1 MRKLILIILLTLSFI
16 WCGQKESETQQLKNN
31 YKKPVASVKRSKIVK
46 NNTQEDISK
55 NTLVIKDTKFV
66 SKAISKRDLTL
77 KVTLEK
83 PDDKVN
89 FEYRWFVNDREIEG
103 INTNILPKVEFKKD
117 TWVFCKV
124 TAIKDN
130 LKSRTIKSKYVKILG
145 TPPVFNPKPIQAFQV
160 PGEFS
165 YKIEASDPDL
175 RDDVFLT
182 DEEKNTLKFEL
193 ISPKKEG
200 IILNSKTGEMKWH
213 IDNNTIKKL
222 GNTIEIKFKI
232 SSDGGKVTSSIK
244 LNLIQQKEQKT
255 EEQKTET

>member
-1 MRKLILIILLTLSFI
+1 MKKLILIFLAFSIV
-16 WCGQKESETQQLKNN
+16 WCGQKEADTQQLKNN
-31 YKKPVASVKRSKIVK
+31 YKKPVVSVKKNKIVK
-46 NNTQEDISK
+46 NNTQENISK
-55 NTLVIKDTKFV
+55 NTIVIKDTKFV
-66 SKAISKRDLTL
+66 SKAISKKDLIL
-77 KVTLEK
+77 DATLEK

-89 FEYRWFVNDREIEG
+89 FEYRWFVNDREIEN
-103 INTNILPKVEFKKD
+103 INTNILPKDEFKKD
-117 TWVFCKV
+117 DWVFCKV

-145 TPPVFNPKPIQAFQV
+145 TPPIFNPKPIQAFQV

-175 RDDVFLT
+175 QDDVFLT

-193 ISPKKEG
+193 ISPEKEG

-213 IDNNTIKKL
+213 IDNNIIKKF

-232 SSDGGKVTSSIK
+232 SSEGGILTSSIK
-244 LNLIQQKEQKT
+244 LNLLQQKEQTAEK
-255 EEQKTET
+255 QKTET

>member
-1 MRKLILIILLTLSFI
+1 MRKLILIFLALSVV
-16 WCGQKESETQQLKNN
+16 WCGQKQSETQQSKDN
-31 YKKPVASVKRSKIVK
+31 YKKTVASVKRGKIVK
-46 NNTQEDISK
+46 NNTRENISK
-55 NTLVIKDTKFV
+55 NTLFIKDAKFI
-66 SKAISKRDLTL
+66 SKAISKKDLTL
-77 KVTLEK
+77 KATLEK

-103 INTNILPKVEFKKD
+103 IKSNTLPKTEFKKD
-117 TWVFCKV
+117 DWVFCKV

-145 TPPVFNPKPIQAFQV
+145 TPPVLNPQPIQEFKV
-160 PGEFS
+160 PGKFS

-175 RDDVFLT
+175 EDNLFLT
-182 DEEKNTLKFEL
+182 DEEKDTLKFEL

-200 IILNSKTGEMKWH
+200 ISLDSKTGEIKWN

-232 SSDGGKVTSSIK
+232 SSNGGTVTSSIK
-244 LNLIQQKEQKT
+244 LNLKLQ
-255 EEQKTET
+255 EEQKAEEQQTKT